1 VKSTITLV
9 TVLLAFTALSPMP
22 ASALCQVEG
31 RLEAIRMSLDDR
43 IAFVVHIRAP
53 RAVVTNFFHVERTAN
68 GSLGDV
74 PALLELLSLAN
85 PAHATVQAVGDLASC
100 PDAAEMERARV
111 ENRGVPSGRLI
122 SVFVKYR

>member
-1 VKSTITLV
+1 VKSTIALV
-9 TVLLAFTALSPMP
+9 TVLLVFTALSPTP

-31 RLEAIRMSLDDR
+31 KLEAIRVSLDDR

-53 RAVVTNFFHVERTAN
+53 RAVAPNFFHVERPAN

-85 PAHATVQAVGDLASC
+85 PAHTTVQAVGDLASC